1 MLVSSPCSFLL
12 RSFLISI
19 LTPVVVTLVP
29 SFVSVVNVLSRTP
42 GLSSESQVATP
53 MRSLPRTELCT
64 MPLGSSFGL
73 AQKNSSTF
81 FDCGCSSDC
90 DSVSCPLTLFTFPHH
105 GLKDTRRCTCQTPRA
120 CGRDSA
126 MTLIF
131 CLSELLLM
139 CEEQGIYLCGVGEE
153 IKTNCVTD

>member
-29 SFVSVVNVLSRTP
+29 SFVSVVNVFSRPP
-42 GLSSESQVATP
+42 GPSSESQVTTP
-53 MRSLPRTELCT
+53 MRSSPRTELCST
-64 MPLGSSFGL
+64 PLEASFGL
-73 AQKNSSTF
+73 TQKNSSTF
-81 FDCGCSSDC
+81 FDCSCSSSY
-90 DSVSCPLTLFTFPHH
+90 DSISCPLTLFRCPHH

-120 CGRDSA
+120 VEIPWACA

-139 CEEQGIYLCGVGEE
+139 CEEQDYLLVWGGGGD
-153 IKTNCVTD
+153 KK